1 MNLRHVTLA
10 AIALL
15 CLAVPFETTAQTKEH
30 QVASSQTKRTTH
42 RRKHRAKKRRVK
54 KHRARHKKLAAPAV
68 PQAATTTPSGLTYV
82 ITQHGAGR
90 QPLTGETVIVNYT
103 GLLGNG
109 AKFDSSLDHGRPF
122 EFPLG
127 AGRVIRGWDEGIAKL
142 HVGDQATLIIPP
154 ELGYGAKGAGG
165 VIPPNATLIFLVE
178 LVGIKEAAAPK

>member
-1 MNLRHVTLA
+1 MFVNGSLTRSWIYVRLGLRLCSQQIFKNRMNMNLRHVTLA

-90 QPLTGETVIVNYT
+90 Q
-103 GLLGNG
+103 
-109 AKFDSSLDHGRPF
+109 
-122 EFPLG
+122 
-127 AGRVIRGWDEGIAKL
+127 
-142 HVGDQATLIIPP
+142 
-154 ELGYGAKGAGG
+154 
-165 VIPPNATLIFLVE
+165 
-178 LVGIKEAAAPK
+178 